1 MSSVESLD
9 VFVPT
14 ESGRLFARRW
24 TPDTSGVDT
33 SGVDTSGVPIV
44 LLHDSLGCVDLWR
57 DFPVQLARA
66 TGRTVIA
73 YDRLGFGRS
82 DPHEGTLGLDFVA
95 REAQEGFC
103 AVRDALGLDRYAVF
117 GHSVGG
123 GMAIACAAAHHDACQ
138 ALITE
143 SAQVYAEERTLEGIR
158 QAKVSFAQP
167 GQLDRLKKYHGD
179 KAAWVLSAWIDTWL
193 SPGFADWTLDAQ
205 LAQVRCPALALHG
218 DNDEYGSTE
227 HARRI
232 ARLAG
237 AQPVIFAD
245 CGHVPHR
252 ESPEKVLETVSGW
265 LSGAA

>member
-24 TPDTSGVDT
+24 TPAGVHAP
-33 SGVDTSGVPIV
+33 GGAPIV

-57 DFPVQLARA
+57 DFPVLLAQA
-66 TGRTVIA
+66 TGRVVIA

-82 DPHEGTLGLDFVA
+82 DPHEGKLGLDFVD
-95 REAQEGFC
+95 REAHEGFQ
-103 AVRDALGLDRYAVF
+103 AVRNALDLDGYAAF

-123 GMAIACAAAHHDACQ
+123 GMAIACAAADGDACR

-143 SAQVYAEERTLEGIR
+143 SAQVYAEDRTLEGIR

-167 GQLDRLKKYHGD
+167 GQLDRLKKYHGE

-205 LAQVRCPALALHG
+205 LNQVRSPALALHG
-218 DNDEYGSTE
+218 DNDEYGSTD

-232 ARLAG
+232 ASLAG
-237 AQPVIFAD
+237 AQQVIFAD

-252 ESPEKVLETVSGW
+252 ESPEKVLKTVSDW
-265 LSGAA
+265 LADAA